1 MAENATDV
9 TLRLPYS
16 MIGTDETNVLQ
27 KLLLTAR
34 QVLNIFKAFANNL
47 LKDVKLWKI
56 RLSNLIQSG
65 GFLVRFL
72 ELLLKVRLPL
82 MKNALTPLTNSVL
95 EPLGLTAMATANA
108 GIHKKIFGSMSSG
121 LRTTL
126 IIYDRKMKD
135 IIKVIRLSKTPTY
148 L

>member
-47 LKDVKLWKI
+47 LKDVKL
-56 RLSNLIQSG
+56 
-65 GFLVRFL
+65 
-72 ELLLKVRLPL
+72 
-82 MKNALTPLTNSVL
+82 
-95 EPLGLTAMATANA
+95 
-108 GIHKKIFGSMSSG
+108 
-121 LRTTL
+121 
-126 IIYDRKMKD
+126 
-135 IIKVIRLSKTPTY
+135 
-148 L
+148 